1 MATLAQDE
9 RAIGMFERSVRLTE
23 GVKVDVEGIGAKLE
37 EGVLRVV
44 VPKELG
50 EEWTEVRKVD
60 VE

>member
-1 MATLAQDE
+1 
-9 RAIGMFERSVRLTE
+9 MFERSVRLTE